1 MGTIVEDF
9 LTAEEE
15 QKVVE
20 AIKSAEKQTSGEIRV
35 HLENYSVLD
44 SEKAPQ
50 YTKTEVESRAK
61 EVFHQLQ
68 MDTTKA
74 RNGVIIYVAVNLK
87 QFYIYG
93 DEGIH
98 SMVGDDFWESTK
110 DCILASFKKSE
121 FAKGLCEG
129 ITEVG
134 SVLKAHF
141 PWETEDTNEL
151 PDEISKS

>member
-15 QKVVE
+15 QRVVQ

-35 HLENYSVLD
+35 HLENYSVTDL
-44 SEKAPQ
+44 EKAPHD
-50 YTKTEVESRAK
+50 TKTEVESRAK
-61 EVFHQLQ
+61 EVFHQLE
-68 MDTTKA
+68 MDATKA

-98 SMVGDDFWESTK
+98 SIVGNDFWQSTK
-110 DCILASFKKSE
+110 DVILACFQKGE
-121 FAKGLCEG
+121 FAKGLCDG
-129 ITEVG
+129 IAEVG